1 MVFIMKME
9 SEMVYKYV
17 EGYRWV
23 VWVGAEPNYFYYR
36 EDAQDYADAFTE
48 QGYTDVK
55 LERA

>member
-1 MVFIMKME
+1 MKME